1 MTTVSDRLHK
11 RIERDFPQPGSADD
25 VARLVAEASDSERI
39 QAAIV
44 FKSHGDIREVRRQV
58 DLVAV
63 DWRDVLMYSGLE
75 HDGWPSVLDS
85 RLGD

>member
-1 MTTVSDRLHK
+1 MMIVSDRLK
-11 RIERDFPQPGSADD
+11 RRIKRDFPEAGSADE
-25 VARLVAEASDSERI
+25 VTRLVSEASDSERI

-44 FKSHGDIREVRRQV
+44 FKAHGDIREIQRQV

-75 HDGWPSVLDS
+75 HDAWPSVLDS
-85 RLGD
+85 RLGK